1 MVTTPL
7 DLKYIYKR
15 GRGLERRRS
24 VNESARIPD
33 LSGHMSEDFYRRKV
47 ETFAR
52 DCTSYKDAL
61 NLLET
66 LYQSNR
72 FDLLESCTQKVIN
85 DVIPTVESAELPNCM
100 SCIDSADIG
109 DINKDRL
116 IEATK
121 LYKSIDRITKN
132 HHNLSKRFEM
142 NLNGKSD
149 KEKCYK
155 ICEMVCTY
163 NLSKFIKF
171 NIALEETAYL
181 GYMNGNRM
189 LDSVMVEH
197 VSDYFLMMD
206 DNTQSDI
213 DHYRDAVK
221 ESKIIS
227 EGADANTKYLTCG
240 IKKSPYWKDRLNEW
254 KMDPNKKVNTL
265 VELARENFGNINVL
279 NTIMECINDFTTI
292 NQMEFDTMS
301 IFNESSIAVSGTDA
315 HNIMKVIEENTNITD
330 VDGVVETMRT
340 IWEAELNDEVY
351 DDGTKKPQTFTS
363 DEIDKFKLHNMITD
377 AQNVGEFLN
386 QLEKTSMK
394 ESPLKIGRIVAADD
408 MDLNESTIV
417 DHVDANGYLTMKLR
431 SYVFEG
437 VVDNIHNLL
446 ESSINCINNMLYN
459 SNSVAYYNI
468 LENRFDISIRS
479 RYKIILS
486 EAQEEARGFSRSDK
500 ELICQIHEC
509 AEALDSMLESNIGF
523 IANKLTDESYAASIT
538 AQEAGLVF
546 EMLAPYLT
554 EDVKTE
560 FLELCRTE
568 ANPYYDYIKRTIT
581 PIKMESTEFDPSIDY
596 TGLFEF
602 SWDVMNINE
611 RKSLN
616 EGVASNIKKAVGDIA
631 KPFTKKKNDAKP
643 EKVESKVPEN
653 KPEDTNNA
661 NDANAKK
668 EEPEKEDPKKN
679 QEQDQQSVKD
689 TEKTDKA
696 PESED
701 EKEKAPADNKGGEDT
716 SKKAIN
722 SINDAKLAW
731 QGVKAKMKG
740 ASAKEQEMSRDLDME
755 FNHLLRTLKSTYG
768 NDHREEI
775 ITGEVNHSISKI
787 IKIGIALA
795 GVGVAAHTAVIPVI
809 GAVALFARSKY
820 TTLKEKKLILDE
832 IDIELQ
838 VLDREIQRAEQSGST
853 KKYRQLLTIQKNIQR
868 RRQEIY
874 YELAKK
880 GTRVPM
886 QSTQGLRPRE

>member
-15 GRGLERRRS
+15 GRGLERRKS
-24 VNESARIPD
+24 VNESAHIPD
-33 LSGHMSEDFYRRKV
+33 LSGCMSEDFYRRKV

-52 DCTSYKDAL
+52 DCISYKDAL
-61 NLLET
+61 NLLEM

-100 SCIDSADIG
+100 SCIDVADIG
-109 DINKDRL
+109 DINRDRL
-116 IEATK
+116 IEAAK
-121 LYKSIDRITKN
+121 LYKSVDRITKN
-132 HHNLSKRFEM
+132 HRNLSKRFEM
-142 NLNGKSD
+142 NMNGKSD

-189 LDSVMVEH
+189 PDKVLVEH

-206 DNTQSDI
+206 DNSSSDI

-221 ESKIIS
+221 DSKIIS
-227 EGADANTKYLTCG
+227 EGADANVKYLTCG
-240 IKKSPYWKDRLNEW
+240 IKKSPYWKDRLHEW
-254 KMDPNKKVNTL
+254 KMTPNKSIDTL
-265 VELARENFGNINVL
+265 VELARENFGNIDVL
-279 NTIMECINDFTTI
+279 TTIMECINDFVSI
-292 NQMEFDTMS
+292 NQIEFDTMT
-301 IFNESSIAVSGTDA
+301 IFTEALNPVNGNDA
-315 HNIMKVIEENTNITD
+315 YNIIQVIEENGITD
-330 VDGVVETMRT
+330 IDDVESNMKT

-351 DDGTKKPQTFTS
+351 DDGTKTPQTFTS
-363 DEIDKFKLHNMITD
+363 DEIDKFKLHNMIID
-377 AQNVGEFLN
+377 AKNVGEFLN

-394 ESPLKIGRIVAADD
+394 ESPLKIGRTVSADD
-408 MDLNESTIV
+408 TDLNESTII

-437 VVDNIHNLL
+437 TIIDIHHML

-479 RYKIILS
+479 KYKIILS
-486 EAQEEARGFSRSDK
+486 EAQEESRGFARSDK
-500 ELICQIHEC
+500 DLICKIHEYT
-509 AEALDSMLESNIGF
+509 EALDSMFESNIGF
-523 IANKLTDESYAASIT
+523 VTDKLLNESYAAGINV
-538 AQEAGLVF
+538 QEAGLVF
-546 EMLAPYLT
+546 DILAPYLT
-554 EDVKTE
+554 EDTKNE
-560 FLELCRTE
+560 FLEMCCNE
-568 ANPYYDYIKRTIT
+568 ANPYYDYIKRAIT
-581 PIKMESTEFDPSIDY
+581 PIKMESTEFDPSIDHASI
-596 TGLFEF
+596 LEF
-602 SWDVMNINE
+602 SWDVMNIDNN
-611 RKSLN
+611 KSIN
-616 EGVASNIKKAVGDIA
+616 EGVASNIKKAVGDVA
-631 KPFTKKKNDAKP
+631 KPFTGKKDN
-643 EKVESKVPEN
+643 
-653 KPEDTNNA
+653 
-661 NDANAKK
+661 
-668 EEPEKEDPKKN
+668 
-679 QEQDQQSVKD
+679 
-689 TEKTDKA
+689 KA
-696 PESED
+696 PESNDGVKTTESNDAKGKTSSDDKSAD
-701 EKEKAPADNKGGEDT
+701 ESP
-716 SKKAIN
+716 KKAIN

-731 QGVKAKMKG
+731 QGVKSKMKG
-740 ASAKEQEMSRDLDME
+740 ASAKEQEMCRDLDME
-755 FNHLLRTLKSTYG
+755 FNHLLRTLKNTYG
-768 NDHREEI
+768 TDHREEI

-874 YELAKK
+874 YDLAKK
-880 GTRVPM
+880 GQRVPM
-886 QSTQGLRPRE
+886 QSTRGLRTRE

>member
-15 GRGLERRRS
+15 GRGLERRKS

-52 DCTSYKDAL
+52 DCISYKDAL

-66 LYQSNR
+66 LYRSNR

-109 DINKDRL
+109 DINRDRL
-116 IEATK
+116 IEAAK

-132 HHNLSKRFEM
+132 HRNLSKRFEM

-189 LDSVMVEH
+189 PDKVMVEH

-206 DNTQSDI
+206 DNSQSDI

-221 ESKIIS
+221 DSKIIS
-227 EGADANTKYLTCG
+227 EGADVNAKYLTRG
-240 IKKSPYWKDRLNEW
+240 VKKSSYWKDRLNEW
-254 KMDPNKKVNTL
+254 KMNPNKKIDTL

-279 NTIMECINDFTTI
+279 NTIMECISDFTAI
-292 NQMEFDTMS
+292 NQIEFDTMS
-301 IFNESSIAVSGTDA
+301 IFNESSIVVSGTDA
-315 HNIMKVIEENTNITD
+315 YNIMKVIEENNNITD
-330 VDGVVETMRT
+330 VDDVVETMRT

-351 DDGTKKPQTFTS
+351 DDGTKKSESFTS

-394 ESPLKIGRIVAADD
+394 ESPLNIGRIVSAADD

-417 DHVDANGYLTMKLR
+417 DHVDANGYLTIKLR

-437 VVDNIHNLL
+437 TIDDIHNLL

-486 EAQEEARGFSRSDK
+486 EAQEEVRGFSRSDK
-500 ELICQIHEC
+500 DLICQIHKC
-509 AEALDSMLESNIGF
+509 AEALDSMLESNIGL
-523 IANKLTDESYAASIT
+523 ITDRLLDESYAANIT

-546 EMLAPYLT
+546 DILAPYLT

-568 ANPYYDYIKRTIT
+568 ANPYYDYIKRAIA
-581 PIKMESTEFDPSIDY
+581 PIKMESTEFDPNIDY
-596 TGLFEF
+596 ANLFEF
-602 SWDVMNINE
+602 SWDIMNINE
-611 RKSLN
+611 RSSLN
-616 EGVASNIKKAVGDIA
+616 EGVASNIKKAVGDVA
-631 KPFTKKKNDAKP
+631 KPFAKKND
-643 EKVESKVPEN
+643 KVEPNVSEAKDDPG
-653 KPEDTNNA
+653 KPTG
-661 NDANAKK
+661 
-668 EEPEKEDPKKN
+668 
-679 QEQDQQSVKD
+679 
-689 TEKTDKA
+689 
-696 PESED
+696 D
-701 EKEKAPADNKGGEDT
+701 EKGREET
-716 SKKAIN
+716 SKRAIN

-731 QGVKAKMKG
+731 QGVKSKMKG
-740 ASAKEQEMSRDLDME
+740 ASAKEQEMCRDLDME

-768 NDHREEI
+768 TDHREEI

-795 GVGVAAHTAVIPVI
+795 GVGVAAHTAVIPII

-820 TTLKEKKLILDE
+820 TTLKEKKLIIDE

-838 VLDREIQRAEQSGST
+838 VLEREIQRAEQSGST

-874 YELAKK
+874 YDLAKK
-880 GTRVPM
+880 GQRVPM
-886 QSTQGLRPRE
+886 QSTRGLRTRE

>member
-15 GRGLERRRS
+15 GRGLERRKS

-52 DCTSYKDAL
+52 DCISYKDAL

-85 DVIPTVESAELPNCM
+85 DVIPTVESAELPNCT

-109 DINKDRL
+109 DINRDRL
-116 IEATK
+116 IEAAK

-132 HHNLSKRFEM
+132 HRNLSKRFEM

-189 LDSVMVEH
+189 PDKVMVEH

-206 DNTQSDI
+206 DNSQSDI

-221 ESKIIS
+221 DSKIIS
-227 EGADANTKYLTCG
+227 EGADVNAKYLTCG
-240 IKKSPYWKDRLNEW
+240 VKKSSYWKDRLNEW
-254 KMDPNKKVNTL
+254 KIDPNKKIDTL

-279 NTIMECINDFTTI
+279 NTIMECISDFTAI
-292 NQMEFDTMS
+292 NQIEFDTMS

-315 HNIMKVIEENTNITD
+315 YNIMKVIEENNNITD
-330 VDGVVETMRT
+330 VDDVVETMRT

-351 DDGTKKPQTFTS
+351 DNGTKKPETFTS

-394 ESPLKIGRIVAADD
+394 ESPLNIGRIVSAADD

-417 DHVDANGYLTMKLR
+417 DHVDTNGYLTMKLR

-437 VVDNIHNLL
+437 TIDDIHNLL

-486 EAQEEARGFSRSDK
+486 EAQEEVRGFSRSDK
-500 ELICQIHEC
+500 DLICQIHEC
-509 AEALDSMLESNIGF
+509 AEALDSMLESNIGL
-523 IANKLTDESYAASIT
+523 ITDRLLDESYAANIT

-546 EMLAPYLT
+546 DILAPYLT

-568 ANPYYDYIKRTIT
+568 ANPYYDYIKRAIA
-581 PIKMESTEFDPSIDY
+581 PIKMESTEFDPNIDY
-596 TGLFEF
+596 TNLFEF
-602 SWDVMNINE
+602 SWDIMNINE
-611 RKSLN
+611 RSSLN
-616 EGVASNIKKAVGDIA
+616 EGVASNIKKAVGDVA
-631 KPFTKKKNDAKP
+631 KPFAKKNDKVEHNVSEAKDDP
-643 EKVESKVPEN
+643 EKP
-653 KPEDTNNA
+653 TG
-661 NDANAKK
+661 
-668 EEPEKEDPKKN
+668 
-679 QEQDQQSVKD
+679 
-689 TEKTDKA
+689 
-696 PESED
+696 D
-701 EKEKAPADNKGGEDT
+701 EKDKAPADDKGREET
-716 SKKAIN
+716 SKRAIN

-731 QGVKAKMKG
+731 QGVKSKMKG
-740 ASAKEQEMSRDLDME
+740 ASAKEQEMCRDLDME

-768 NDHREEI
+768 TDHREEI

-795 GVGVAAHTAVIPVI
+795 GVGVAAHTAVIPII

-820 TTLKEKKLILDE
+820 TTLKEKKLIIDE

-838 VLDREIQRAEQSGST
+838 VLEREIQRAEQSGST

-874 YELAKK
+874 YDLAKK
-880 GTRVPM
+880 GQRVPM
-886 QSTQGLRPRE
+886 QSTRGLRTRE